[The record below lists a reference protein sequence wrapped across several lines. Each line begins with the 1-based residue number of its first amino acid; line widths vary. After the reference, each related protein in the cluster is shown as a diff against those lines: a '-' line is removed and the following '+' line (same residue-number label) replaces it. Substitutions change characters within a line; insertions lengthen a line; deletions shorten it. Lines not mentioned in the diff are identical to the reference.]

1 MAFPLTLLL
10 AVFGFAFSALP
21 VRAQTL
27 DCLITPSLIVAVSF
41 ATEGVLDAVT
51 VDRGDLVKE
60 GQVLATLES
69 SVEKATI
76 ALAAARARVEASLK
90 SNQVRLEFGVRRF
103 VRTDELYKK
112 DLIPLKEFDEAETQK
127 ILAEI
132 GVLEAKEN
140 RELAELDVERARA
153 ALAQRTLRSPVTGVV
168 TERLLSPGEFVR
180 GTAIVKVAKIDP
192 LHVEVITPVAMLG
205 KIAVGMRV
213 EVLPEAPVGRSHPAT
228 VTVVDRVVDA
238 ASGTFGVRL
247 ALPNP
252 DYRLPAGLKCKV
264 RFTPGPSSVSEER
277 GASGARGGAPRSAP
291 R

>member
-1 MAFPLTLLL
+1 MRHNRAVVFLLTLFL
-10 AVFGFAFSALP
+10 AVLGSAFSALP

-41 ATEGVLDAVT
+41 ATDGVLDAVT

-76 ALAAARARVEASLK
+76 ALAAARARVESSLK
-90 SNQVRLEFGVRRF
+90 SNQVRLDFGVRRF

-127 ILAEI
+127 ILGEM

-140 RELAELDVERARA
+140 RELAELELERARA
-153 ALAQRTLRSPVTGVV
+153 ALTQRTLRSPVNGVV
-168 TERLLSPGEFVR
+168 TERLLTPGEFVR
-180 GTAIVKVAKIDP
+180 GTAIVKLAKIDP
-192 LHVEVITPVAMLG
+192 LYVEVITPVAMLG
-205 KIAVGMRV
+205 KIAVGMRG
-213 EVLPEAPVGRSHPAT
+213 EVLLEAPVGRSYPAT

-247 ALPNP
+247 TLPNP
-252 DYRLPAGLKCKV
+252 DYRLSAGLKCKV
-264 RFTPGPSSVSEER
+264 RFGR
-277 GASGARGGAPRSAP
+277 
-291 R
+291 